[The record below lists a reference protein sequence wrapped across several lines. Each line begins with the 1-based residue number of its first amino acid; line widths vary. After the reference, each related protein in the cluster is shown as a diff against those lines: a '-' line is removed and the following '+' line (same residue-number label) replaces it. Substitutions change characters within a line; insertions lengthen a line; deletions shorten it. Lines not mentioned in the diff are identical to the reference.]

1 MKIRHFNLQGARQL
15 LSGRNKENS
24 RLPGRRQ
31 FVKTLGLGAIAVN
44 PSVGILKSLVDQPFT
59 IEAGENFL
67 RVYRHGLIAWEVT
80 TSLFEEGATLGIHHT
95 NEEWLFKLSGAVWP
109 GTGISFDLQG
119 HIYKSSGQW
128 LLETKMGPDREATSV
143 DFLDFLDR
151 KESIRDHG
159 DLHQELFAG
168 NEGWSLELDGTIRRE
183 LDTRWHMLLS
193 GDELITLHYGQLVFP
208 VDTLILEPFNGNNL
222 AFVHRV
228 HPAGTRLTIPGF
240 HHWDR
245 LMATLQYGEKRPLS
259 LGATQA
265 DLHIF
270 TGYTSRQRPVGFLWG
285 NSSGS
290 LVTYSGFAGEAITL
304 ENLLFVAHP
313 EGQGAPSFYA
323 AATLAGKSQWITNG
337 AGSFRLTGN
346 GDLPDF
352 EAFGY
357 GSEIEEILFEPRMKA
372 FLPSLEGVMTRPA
385 VFRDTP
391 KIFFED
397 QDPVRKTTVPL
408 NRRIT
413 LPQGKTPPT
422 QTQPVQ
428 TPQGQTQP
436 GVTRPDQTPPTQ
448 TQTEQSREPE
458 PQDPVRNT
466 RITLPSKSRVTPQ
479 QDTVRKPSRNEPKVE
494 VDFDKVRFRP
504 GKALTIRIM
513 RPEDLIWLD
522 FEFHNFSF
530 SNRGQAPFLELSN
543 SREQGIIVV
552 KFPTQH
558 TLEQS
563 FFETTPM
570 DESGG
575 NETITLPAKH
585 IRAHRSRLVYE
596 LEAGHPGFELTLPSL
611 LDWSKF
617 KLRVH
622 PRAWIKLPQITLA
635 EPAPFGMATRTAPS
649 PAQKRL
655 PASGSSYGVKMMQTA
670 RNKASRKVVYEEQTL
685 RDILPVDKNLSLAPN
700 FDISKLKIDMEV
712 GPVPELSTAI
722 EAPALMFISP
732 NQVNDFTHRIEVKF
746 EDVKE
751 ARTTDQVV
759 STQLRIL
766 DPLATQVGEV
776 TELWHTTLGIRTK
789 ESVISPFLLPRL
801 KTIRALWAFDAKKDV
816 KGCAEIDQPFQASL
830 DASDRHKLVHTTSDY
845 SIQGFTPIPVPV
857 KKLMLTPLGAYLD
870 WHAFFDVPTPADTY
884 LNVIEWEHLATL
896 GRDHY
901 VKIVREGYLFP
912 FGHRAALV
920 KVTERKFNNE
930 KKAAVNRT
938 RMYIVVLQKE
948 MLYERNDVKGN
959 FIPFPFQAVRVENDS
974 TPNIDKPENIPLTS
988 SGGFKRVA
996 LPPPCPQKP
1005 GRSSTYNFY
1014 IRVGQ
1019 KGFPFDL
1026 TVTDKEGNEHRIRM
1040 ALAFVEN
1047 VVGRTNASA
1056 QGMVNDYKDKTE
1068 YNQVP
1073 FAGQDVAY
1081 AECLVDGDTAFET
1094 ESLQFGAMVYPA
1106 TGEADL
1112 KFHPVMQKSEVFIKQ
1127 VDELTGIHKPAT
1139 IRLVDDN
1146 NEGYVFAG
1154 VEGAT
1159 VDFTGGS
1166 DKSGGF
1172 AAPNMGITGLSKI
1185 QGPIGGKIEDMMD
1198 LNFNPNEFFKAM
1210 GSLPVA
1216 KIFGV
1221 IEIFSLLLDKPD
1233 LKSTMAPM
1241 INQVKAARQ
1250 EIDKLKN
1257 EILQLQNQAK
1267 ESGNNLESQIQQ
1279 KKAAI
1284 KAQAEKM
1291 IQALNSQVPKVPNLK
1306 TWFTPEAF
1314 YAEYR
1319 WIPDFLGEK
1328 VDLFGGILG
1337 VRIKKP
1343 KEALQI
1349 TTTFKKP
1356 FDGTIPSTLNTNAR
1370 FSDFGVTVASS
1381 LAVNFSY
1388 MNFGSGS
1395 GSKSDIKVE
1404 MDAAR
1409 PIEFIGPLSF
1419 VNTLQ
1424 NCIPKT
1430 GFSEDGPYINLSLA
1444 GIKAGFDLSIPDV
1457 AVGIFMMSNITL
1469 GAYVN
1474 LPFNGDEM
1482 TIGFFFCKRE
1492 NPFIL
1497 TVSCFGGGGY
1507 FMLVTTL
1514 KGLKSVEAA
1523 FEFGAAV
1530 SINLGVA
1537 SGGVSIM
1544 GGFYFKF
1551 EVVSP
1556 TEEKIY
1562 LTGYLRINGNL
1573 SVLGIITVSLEFYLA
1588 LEAVIVDKTNSAGEK
1603 VKKVEKMEGVAIL
1616 KVKIEVLFFKKTVS
1630 VTARRQFAG
1639 ADADPTFG
1647 DMIELPDWQEY
1658 CLAFAS

>member
-1 MKIRHFNLQGARQL
+1 MKIRHFNLKGARMHH
-15 LSGRNKENS
+15 SFNNKGNPH
-24 RLPGRRQ
+24 LPGRRQ
-31 FVKTLGLGAIAVN
+31 FVKTLGLGALAVN

-59 IEAGENFL
+59 IDTGGNFM
-67 RVYRHGLIAWEVT
+67 RVYRHGLLAWEVT
-80 TSLFEEGATLGIHHT
+80 TSLFEEGAAFDLQHNNGT
-95 NEEWLFKLSGAVWP
+95 WFFKLSGAFWP
-109 GTGISFDLQG
+109 GTGLACDMEG
-119 HIYKSSGQW
+119 RIYKSSGQW
-128 LLETKMGPDREATSV
+128 LLETRLAPDPEFATV
-143 DFLDFLDR
+143 DFLHFLDQ
-151 KESIRDHG
+151 KES
-159 DLHQELFAG
+159 LAG
-168 NEGWSLELDGTIRRE
+168 ICEVSQQFFPGEEGWSLKLQGIFNRE
-183 LDTRWHMLLS
+183 VTSRWQMTLS
-193 GDELITLHYGQLVFP
+193 GNVQIALRYYQLVFP
-208 VDTLILEPFNGNNL
+208 AGTLILEPFNGNTL
-222 AFVHRV
+222 PFLYRV
-228 HPAGTRLTIPGF
+228 KPAGTRVTLPGF
-240 HHWDR
+240 HQWDQ
-245 LMATLQYGEKRPLS
+245 L
-259 LGATQA
+259 LGALHYGGKTPLTLESSRG

-270 TGYTSRQRPVGFLWG
+270 FGHTSRQRPVRFIWG
-285 NSSGS
+285 NPSGS
-290 LVTYSGFAGEAITL
+290 HVTYTGFAGETIAL
-304 ENLLFVAHP
+304 DNLLFVARP
-313 EGQGAPSFYA
+313 EGQGAPAFYA
-323 AATLAGKSQWITNG
+323 SAALAGKSQWITNG

-346 GDLPDF
+346 RDLPDF

-357 GSEIEEILFEPRMKA
+357 GSTLEEILFEPRIKA
-372 FLPSLEGVMTRPA
+372 FLPLLEGVMTRPA
-385 VFRDTP
+385 VFSGTP

-397 QDPVRKTTVPL
+397 QDPVRKTNLPV
-408 NRRIT
+408 NRKIT
-413 LPQGKTPPT
+413 LPPK
-422 QTQPVQ
+422 QTQ
-428 TPQGQTQP
+428 TPQTPQDQTK
-436 GVTRPDQTPPTQ
+436 PDQT
-448 TQTEQSREPE
+448 REPE

-466 RITLPSKSRVTPQ
+466 RITLPSKSRVTPP
-479 QDTVRKPSRNEPKVE
+479 QDTVRKAVRGEPKIEVE
-494 VDFDKVRFRP
+494 FDKVRFRP

-543 SREQGIIVV
+543 PKEQGIIVV

-575 NETITLPAKH
+575 NEAITLPAKH

-649 PAQKRL
+649 PVQKRL
-655 PASGSSYGVKMMQTA
+655 PASGSGFGVKMMQTA
-670 RNKASRKVVYEEQTL
+670 RNKASRKIIYEEGTL
-685 RDILPVDKNLSLAPN
+685 RDILPADKNLSLTPG
-700 FDISKLKIDMEV
+700 FDISKLKIDMGM
-712 GPVPELSTAI
+712 GPVPELSTSI

-751 ARTTDQVV
+751 ARATDQVL

-776 TELWHTTLGIRTK
+776 TELWHTTLGVRTK

-845 SIQGFTPIPVPV
+845 SIQGFQPIPVPV
-857 KKLMLTPLGAYLD
+857 KKLMLTTLGAYLD

-948 MLYERNDVKGN
+948 MLYERNDMKGK

-974 TPNIDKPENIPLTS
+974 TPNIDKPDNIPLTA
-988 SGGFKRVA
+988 SGGLKRVA

-1047 VVGRTNASA
+1047 VVGRTTASA

-1068 YNQVP
+1068 YNKVP

-1094 ESLQFGAMVYPA
+1094 ETLQFGAMVYPA

-1139 IRLVDDN
+1139 IKLVDDN

-1198 LNFNPNEFFKAM
+1198 LNFNPAEFFKAM
-1210 GSLPVA
+1210 ESLPVA

-1221 IEIFSLLLDKPD
+1221 IEIFSLLLPKPD
-1233 LKSTMAPM
+1233 LKGSMAPM
-1241 INQVKAARQ
+1241 INQVNAARQ

-1267 ESGNNLESQIQQ
+1267 ESGSNLESQIQQ

-1284 KAQAEKM
+1284 KTQADKM
-1291 IQALNSQVPKVPNLK
+1291 IQALNSQIPKVPNLK

-1319 WIPDFLGEK
+1319 WIPDFLGNN
-1328 VDLFGGILG
+1328 VSLFGGILG

-1457 AVGIFMMSNITL
+1457 AVGVFMMSNITL

-1523 FEFGAAV
+1523 FEFGAAI
-1530 SINLGVA
+1530 SINLGIA
-1537 SGGVSIM
+1537 SGGVSVM

-1603 VKKVEKMEGVAIL
+1603 VKKVEKMEGVATL

>member
-1 MKIRHFNLQGARQL
+1 
-15 LSGRNKENS
+15 
-24 RLPGRRQ
+24 
-31 FVKTLGLGAIAVN
+31 
-44 PSVGILKSLVDQPFT
+44 
-59 IEAGENFL
+59 
-67 RVYRHGLIAWEVT
+67 
-80 TSLFEEGATLGIHHT
+80 
-95 NEEWLFKLSGAVWP
+95 
-109 GTGISFDLQG
+109 
-119 HIYKSSGQW
+119 
-128 LLETKMGPDREATSV
+128 
-143 DFLDFLDR
+143 
-151 KESIRDHG
+151 
-159 DLHQELFAG
+159 
-168 NEGWSLELDGTIRRE
+168 
-183 LDTRWHMLLS
+183 
-193 GDELITLHYGQLVFP
+193 
-208 VDTLILEPFNGNNL
+208 
-222 AFVHRV
+222 
-228 HPAGTRLTIPGF
+228 
-240 HHWDR
+240 
-245 LMATLQYGEKRPLS
+245 
-259 LGATQA
+259 
-265 DLHIF
+265 
-270 TGYTSRQRPVGFLWG
+270 
-285 NSSGS
+285 
-290 LVTYSGFAGEAITL
+290 
-304 ENLLFVAHP
+304 
-313 EGQGAPSFYA
+313 
-323 AATLAGKSQWITNG
+323 
-337 AGSFRLTGN
+337 
-346 GDLPDF
+346 
-352 EAFGY
+352 
-357 GSEIEEILFEPRMKA
+357 
-372 FLPSLEGVMTRPA
+372 
-385 VFRDTP
+385 
-391 KIFFED
+391 
-397 QDPVRKTTVPL
+397 
-408 NRRIT
+408 
-413 LPQGKTPPT
+413 
-422 QTQPVQ
+422 
-428 TPQGQTQP
+428 
-436 GVTRPDQTPPTQ
+436 
-448 TQTEQSREPE
+448 
-458 PQDPVRNT
+458 
-466 RITLPSKSRVTPQ
+466 
-479 QDTVRKPSRNEPKVE
+479 
-494 VDFDKVRFRP
+494 
-504 GKALTIRIM
+504 
-513 RPEDLIWLD
+513 
-522 FEFHNFSF
+522 
-530 SNRGQAPFLELSN
+530 
-543 SREQGIIVV
+543 
-552 KFPTQH
+552 
-558 TLEQS
+558 
-563 FFETTPM
+563 
-570 DESGG
+570 
-575 NETITLPAKH
+575 
-585 IRAHRSRLVYE
+585 
-596 LEAGHPGFELTLPSL
+596 
-611 LDWSKF
+611 
-617 KLRVH
+617 
-622 PRAWIKLPQITLA
+622 
-635 EPAPFGMATRTAPS
+635 
-649 PAQKRL
+649 
-655 PASGSSYGVKMMQTA
+655 
-670 RNKASRKVVYEEQTL
+670 
-685 RDILPVDKNLSLAPN
+685 
-700 FDISKLKIDMEV
+700 
-712 GPVPELSTAI
+712 
-722 EAPALMFISP
+722 
-732 NQVNDFTHRIEVKF
+732 
-746 EDVKE
+746 
-751 ARTTDQVV
+751 
-759 STQLRIL
+759 
-766 DPLATQVGEV
+766 
-776 TELWHTTLGIRTK
+776 
-789 ESVISPFLLPRL
+789 
-801 KTIRALWAFDAKKDV
+801 
-816 KGCAEIDQPFQASL
+816 
-830 DASDRHKLVHTTSDY
+830 
-845 SIQGFTPIPVPV
+845 
-857 KKLMLTPLGAYLD
+857 MLTPLGAYLD

-948 MLYERNDVKGN
+948 MLYERNDVKGD

-974 TPNIDKPENIPLTS
+974 TPNIDKPDNIPLTS
-988 SGGFKRVA
+988 SGGLKRVA

-1047 VVGRTNASA
+1047 VVGRTTASA

-1073 FAGQDVAY
+1073 FSGQDVAY

-1094 ESLQFGAMVYPA
+1094 ETLQFGAMVYPA

-1198 LNFNPNEFFKAM
+1198 LNFNPDEFFKAM
-1210 GSLPVA
+1210 ESLPVA

-1221 IEIFSLLLDKPD
+1221 IEIFSLLLPKPD
-1233 LKSTMAPM
+1233 LKSSMAPM
-1241 INQVKAARQ
+1241 INQVNAARQ

-1267 ESGNNLESQIQQ
+1267 ESGSNLDTQIQQ

-1284 KAQAEKM
+1284 KTQADKM

-1430 GFSEDGPYINLSLA
+1430 GFSEDGPYIELSLA

-1457 AVGIFMMSNITL
+1457 AVGVFMMSNIML

-1482 TIGFFFCKRE
+1482 TIGFYFCKRE
-1492 NPFIL
+1492 NPFML

-1523 FEFGAAV
+1523 FEFGAAI
-1530 SINLGVA
+1530 SINLGIA
-1537 SGGVSIM
+1537 SGGVSVM

-1603 VKKVEKMEGVAIL
+1603 VKKVEKMEGVATL

>member
-1 MKIRHFNLQGARQL
+1 MKIRHFNLQGARL
-15 LSGRNKENS
+15 HLSGRKKGNS
-24 RLPGRRQ
+24 LHPGRRQ

-59 IEAGENFL
+59 IDTGENFM
-67 RVYRHGLIAWEVT
+67 RVYRHGLLAWELT
-80 TSLFEEGATLGIHHT
+80 PSLFEEGASLGFHHT
-95 NEEWLFKLSGAVWP
+95 NGEWLFKLSGAVWP
-109 GTGISFDLQG
+109 GTGIAFDLEG
-119 HIYKSSGQW
+119 HIFKSSGRW
-128 LLETKMGPDREATSV
+128 ILETKMGPDGEASSAG
-143 DFLDFLDR
+143 FLDFLDH
-151 KESIRDHG
+151 KESLRDHC
-159 DLHQELFAG
+159 DLHQTLYREA
-168 NEGWSLELDGTIRRE
+168 EGCSLKLDGTFRRE
-183 LDTRWHMLLS
+183 MDNRWHLQLT
-193 GDELITLHYGQLVFP
+193 GKEEVTLHYDQRVFHAS
-208 VDTLILEPFNGNNL
+208 TLILEPFNGNTL
-222 AFVHRV
+222 PFLHRV
-228 HPAGTRLTIPGF
+228 DPTGTRVTLPGF
-240 HHWDR
+240 RQWDQ
-245 LMATLQYGEKRPLS
+245 LMGALHYGEKTPLS
-259 LGATQA
+259 LASSQA

-270 TGYTSRQRPVGFLWG
+270 SGHTSRQRPVRFIWG
-285 NSSGS
+285 NPGASQ
-290 LVTYSGFAGEAITL
+290 VTYTGFAGETIVL

-313 EGQGAPSFYA
+313 EGEGTPAFYA
-323 AATLAGKSQWITNG
+323 SATLTGKSQWITNG
-337 AGSFRLTGN
+337 AGSFRLIPHR
-346 GDLPDF
+346 DLPDF

-357 GSEIEEILFEPRMKA
+357 GSGIEEILFEPRLKA
-372 FLPSLEGVMTRPA
+372 FSPSLGGIMARPV
-385 VFRDTP
+385 VFSDTP

-397 QDPVRKTTVPL
+397 QDPVRKTTVPIK
-408 NRRIT
+408 RKIT
-413 LPQGKTPPT
+413 LPQGKTPPA
-422 QTQPVQ
+422 QS
-428 TPQGQTQP
+428 QP
-436 GVTRPDQTPPTQ
+436 GQTPPAQAPSNQ
-448 TQTEQSREPE
+448 TPPEPSREQE

-479 QDTVRKPSRNEPKVE
+479 QDTVRRTVRTEPKVE

-543 SREQGIIVV
+543 PKEQGIIVV

-575 NETITLPAKH
+575 NETITLPVKH

-596 LEAGHPGFELTLPSL
+596 LEAGHPGFELTMPSL

-635 EPAPFGMATRTAPS
+635 EPAPFGMVTRPTTGTL
-649 PAQKRL
+649 QKQL
-655 PASGSSYGVKMMQTA
+655 PATNGRYGVKMMQTA
-670 RNKASRKVVYEEQTL
+670 GNKASRKLIYEEQTL
-685 RDILPVDKNLSLAPN
+685 RDILPADKNLSLAPA
-700 FDISKLKIDMEV
+700 FDIGKLKIDMGM

-732 NQVNDFTHRIEVKF
+732 NQVNDFTHRIELEF
-746 EDVKE
+746 ENVKE
-751 ARTTDQVV
+751 ARATDQVV

-776 TELWHTTLGIRTK
+776 TELWHTTLGVRTR

-830 DASDRHKLVHTTSDY
+830 DASDRHKLVHTTSNY

-857 KKLMLTPLGAYLD
+857 KKLMLTSLGAYLD
-870 WHAFFDVPTPADTY
+870 WHAFFDVPTPADTI

-930 KKAAVNRT
+930 KKAAVNLT

-948 MLYERNDVKGN
+948 MLYERDDVKGN

-974 TPNIDKPENIPLTS
+974 TPNIDKPENIPLSTP
-988 SGGFKRVA
+988 GKIPRMK
-996 LPPPCPQKP
+996 LPTDCPQKP

-1026 TVTDKEGNEHRIRM
+1026 TVTDKEGIEHRIRM

-1047 VVGRTNASA
+1047 VVGRTTASA
-1056 QGMVNDYKDKTE
+1056 QGMVNDYKNKTE

-1094 ESLQFGAMVYPA
+1094 ETLQFGAMVYPA

-1112 KFHPVMQKSEVFIKQ
+1112 KFHPVMQKSGVFIKQ
-1127 VDELTGIHKPAT
+1127 VDELTGIRKPAT

-1185 QGPIGGKIEDMMD
+1185 QGPIGGKIEDMMN
-1198 LNFNPNEFFKAM
+1198 LNFNPDEFFKAM
-1210 GSLPVA
+1210 ENLPVA

-1221 IEIFSLLLDKPD
+1221 IEIFTLLLNKPD
-1233 LKSTMAPM
+1233 LKSSMAPM
-1241 INQVKAARQ
+1241 ISQVKAARQ

-1267 ESGNNLESQIQQ
+1267 EAGSNLESQIQQ
-1279 KKAAI
+1279 KKTAI
-1284 KAQAEKM
+1284 KAQADKM

-1328 VDLFGGILG
+1328 VDLFGGVLG

-1370 FSDFGVTVASS
+1370 FTDFGVTVASS

-1395 GSKSDIKVE
+1395 GSKSDIRVE

-1537 SGGVSIM
+1537 SGGVSVM

-1573 SVLGIITVSLEFYLA
+1573 SVLGIISVSLEFYLA

-1603 VKKVEKMEGVAIL
+1603 VKKVEKMEGVATL

-1647 DMIELPDWQEY
+1647 DMIELPDWQDY

>member
-1 MKIRHFNLQGARQL
+1 MKIRHFNLKGVRMHH
-15 LSGRNKENS
+15 SCNNKGNPH
-24 RLPGRRQ
+24 LPGRRQ

-44 PSVGILKSLVDQPFT
+44 PSVGILKSLVDLPFT
-59 IEAGENFL
+59 IDTGENFM
-67 RVYRHGLIAWEVT
+67 RVYRHGLLAWEVT
-80 TSLFEEGATLGIHHT
+80 TSLFEEGATFGLHHT
-95 NEEWLFKLSGAVWP
+95 SGAWFFKLSGAFWP
-109 GTGISFDLQG
+109 GTGLACDLEG
-119 HIYKSSGQW
+119 RIYISSGQW
-128 LLETKMGPDREATSV
+128 LLETRLTPDPEYATV
-143 DFLDFLDR
+143 DFLHFLDQ
-151 KESIRDHG
+151 KKS
-159 DLHQELFAG
+159 LAG
-168 NEGWSLELDGTIRRE
+168 TCEVNRQFFPGEEGWTLKLRGIF
-183 LDTRWHMLLS
+183 TRKVTSRWQMTLT
-193 GDELITLHYGQLVFP
+193 GNAEITLCYDQLEFP
-208 VDTLILEPFNGNNL
+208 AAAVLFEPFNGNTL
-222 AFVHRV
+222 PFLYHVK
-228 HPAGTRLTIPGF
+228 PAGTRVTLPGF
-240 HHWDR
+240 HQWDQ
-245 LMATLQYGEKRPLS
+245 LMEALHYGKRTPLS
-259 LGATQA
+259 LGSSQA

-270 TGYTSRQRPVGFLWG
+270 FGHTSRQRPVRFIWG
-285 NSSGS
+285 NPTGS
-290 LVTYSGFAGEAITL
+290 QVTYTGFAGETIAL
-304 ENLLFVAHP
+304 DNLLFVAHP
-313 EGQGAPSFYA
+313 EGEGAPAFYA
-323 AATLAGKSQWITNG
+323 SATLAGKSQWITNG

-346 GDLPDF
+346 RDLPDF

-372 FLPSLEGVMTRPA
+372 FLPLLEGAMSRPA
-385 VFRDTP
+385 VFHDTP

-397 QDPVRKTTVPL
+397 QDPVRKTTVPV
-408 NRRIT
+408 NRKIT
-413 LPQGKTPPT
+413 LPPK
-422 QTQPVQ
+422 QTQ
-428 TPQGQTQP
+428 TPQTPQDQTQP
-436 GVTRPDQTPPTQ
+436 GVTRQAPSNQ
-448 TQTEQSREPE
+448 TQTEPSREPE
-458 PQDPVRNT
+458 PQDPMRKT
-466 RITLPSKSRVTPQ
+466 RITLPSKGRVTPQ
-479 QDTVRKPSRNEPKVE
+479 QDTVRKPSRTEPKVE
-494 VDFDKVRFRP
+494 VDFDKVKFRP

-543 SREQGIIVV
+543 PKEQGIIVV

-635 EPAPFGMATRTAPS
+635 EPAPFGMVTRTATS
-649 PAQKRL
+649 PVQKRL
-655 PASGSSYGVKMMQTA
+655 PASGSSFGVKMMQTA
-670 RNKASRKVVYEEQTL
+670 RNKASRKLIYEEQTL
-685 RDILPVDKNLSLAPN
+685 RDILPADKNLSLAPA
-700 FDISKLKIDMEV
+700 FDISKLKTDMGM

-751 ARTTDQVV
+751 ARTTDQVL

-766 DPLATQVGEV
+766 DPLATQMGEV
-776 TELWHTTLGIRTK
+776 TELWHTTLGVRTR

-816 KGCAEIDQPFQASL
+816 KGCTEIDQPFQASL
-830 DASDRHKLVHTTSDY
+830 DASDRHKLVHTTSNY

-974 TPNIDKPENIPLTS
+974 TPNIDKPDNIQLTA
-988 SGGFKRVA
+988 SGGLKRVA

-1047 VVGRTNASA
+1047 VVGRTTASA

-1068 YNQVP
+1068 YNKVS

-1139 IRLVDDN
+1139 IKLVDDN

-1198 LNFNPNEFFKAM
+1198 LNFNPDEFFKAM
-1210 GSLPVA
+1210 ESLPVA

-1221 IEIFSLLLDKPD
+1221 IEIFSLLLPKPD
-1233 LKSTMAPM
+1233 LKSSMAPM
-1241 INQVKAARQ
+1241 INQVNAARQ

-1284 KAQAEKM
+1284 KTQADKM
-1291 IQALNSQVPKVPNLK
+1291 IQALNSQIPKVPNLK

-1457 AVGIFMMSNITL
+1457 AVGVFMMSNITL

-1523 FEFGAAV
+1523 FEFGAAI
-1530 SINLGVA
+1530 SINLGIA
-1537 SGGVSIM
+1537 SGGVSVM

-1588 LEAVIVDKTNSAGEK
+1588 LEAIIVDKTNSAGEK
-1603 VKKVEKMEGVAIL
+1603 VKKVEKMEGVATL